1 MDDAKM
7 LKILHRAL
15 DNACEF
21 IRKNPPSDFGAF
33 AGQSDLI
40 DALIDGGE
48 DPKGMKYAEVF
59 LTRAVLELRKEG
71 KI

>member
-1 MDDAKM
+1 MDEAKM

-33 AGQSDLI
+33 TDSPDLI
-40 DALIDGGE
+40 YALIDGGE
-48 DPKGMKYAEVF
+48 DPHGMKYAEVF
-59 LTRAVLELRKEG
+59 INRAVVELKKEG